1 MKVVDISDDIHRELG
16 NPTGISIA
24 SISHWVRSNIGSL
37 NNYLNTTYSEDS
49 TTLELNDADSVEIG
63 TQEVSILKKMYHVY
77 YYDSQLRT
85 NINTLSTDTIVF
97 VSDQGSSVKKV
108 DRLDVAKQLAQI
120 KKEEHENLT
129 QLIHAYKLSKAAPIQ
144 VVGDDTEEGSGLTTK
159 THPYKRTLNL

>member
-63 TQEVSILKKMYHVY
+63 TQEVSILKKKCM
-77 YYDSQLRT
+77 L
-85 NINTLSTDTIVF
+85 NIATW
-97 VSDQGSSVKKV
+97 
-108 DRLDVAKQLAQI
+108 
-120 KKEEHENLT
+120 
-129 QLIHAYKLSKAAPIQ
+129 
-144 VVGDDTEEGSGLTTK
+144 
-159 THPYKRTLNL
+159 